1 MHSPLLPVRA
11 PAETGRA
18 PEVPTTSP
26 VVSAQVAD
34 PIRAKET
41 DARSPE
47 PGTVTRLVTETA
59 PEAANAAQAPFCCL
73 GIDQPGV
80 GFVHAA
86 DCTGSPNAVTR
97 FPGEGSIW
105 AKANPGLAAHVPPS
119 LLRLLNNE
127 PSADLT
133 WRQRDS
139 IEDGDLLVALDSSLR
154 ILKARLVRREDLL
167 AQLLFAARDL
177 AERNILGKDWEPM
190 PAGAHAAVWC
200 RECQMTEHLG
210 GLQHTG
216 TCQTGR
222 VFGIIGELMST
233 SDSEPKGKEAAPEGE
248 KGRARDGIRSR
259 EPQERAEWIIQR
271 CTQRWVGTE
280 LQYEDFPT
288 PEGLMTRTQML
299 EVLERVARENND
311 DEFRGHNTRN
321 QPGGAQ

>member
-1 MHSPLLPVRA
+1 M
-11 PAETGRA
+11 
-18 PEVPTTSP
+18 
-26 VVSAQVAD
+26 
-34 PIRAKET
+34 
-41 DARSPE
+41 
-47 PGTVTRLVTETA
+47 ETA
-59 PEAANAAQAPFCCL
+59 PEAANAAQAPFCCV
-73 GIDQPGV
+73 GVDQPGV

-86 DCTGSPNAVTR
+86 DCSFSPDAVTR

-127 PSADLT
+127 PPADLI

-167 AQLLFAARDL
+167 SQLLFAARDL
-177 AERNILGKDWEPM
+177 AERNILGKDWEPI
-190 PAGAHAAVWC
+190 PAGAHAASWC

-210 GLQHTG
+210 KLSHTD
-216 TCQTGR
+216 TCRTGR
-222 VFGIIGELMST
+222 VLGIVGELTST
-233 SDSEPKGKEAAPEGE
+233 SDSEPKSPQQRGPVAGDPDGKEAAPEGE
-248 KGRARDGIRSR
+248 TGCAGDGIRSR

-299 EVLERVARENND
+299 EVLERVGKESND
-311 DEFRGHNTRN
+311 DEFRGHNTHN
-321 QPGGAQ
+321 QPGGAC